1 MTRQGRCCGA
11 LMISLAFAACDS
23 GGAATDA
30 GTGAAGTN
38 GAAGGGGSAG
48 NGAAGA
54 GASAGGGAGS
64 GNAGSSGAAG
74 SAGGSA
80 GAAGRGGGAG
90 GRGGSA
96 GSSGGA
102 GASAGRGGG
111 GGASG
116 GAAGAAGRGGAA
128 GNATGGQSGQ
138 GGSPGVAVPPGY
150 KLVWSEEFNV
160 DGAPNPANWKFE
172 QGFQRN
178 EEAQWYQAD
187 NARVLGGVLIIEARR
202 ERKANPNYQA
212 GSSDWKT
219 SRQYAEYTSTSM
231 HTSGLHSWQFGRF
244 EMRARI
250 ETRAGLWPAWWT
262 LGVSGEWP
270 SNGEIDI
277 MEFYQGKILANVAT
291 GTSTRW
297 TAKWDSVSK
306 QVSTFPADWST
317 QFHVWRMDWND
328 TKIDLYVDD
337 MLMNTTNLADM
348 LNPNG
353 QSPFR
358 QAHYMLVNLAIGGIN
373 GGDPAATPFPSRYEV
388 DYIRVFQPQ

>member
-1 MTRQGRCCGA
+1 MV
-11 LMISLAFAACDS
+11 SLALAACDS
-23 GGAATDA
+23 GGAAPDA
-30 GTGAAGTN
+30 GTGTAGTSG
-38 GAAGGGGSAG
+38 GAAG
-48 NGAAGA
+48 NGAAGSGNA
-54 GASAGGGAGS
+54 GTGGSAGVVGVAGS
-64 GNAGSSGAAG
+64 GNAGSGVAGGQTGTAGAAG
-74 SAGGSA
+74 GSAGRGGGGGATGGQGGSA
-80 GAAGRGGGAG
+80 GAAGRGGASGQ
-90 GRGGSA
+90 GGSA
-96 GSSGGA
+96 GVA
-102 GASAGRGGG
+102 GS
-111 GGASG
+111 
-116 GAAGAAGRGGAA
+116 AGAAGRGGAA
-128 GNATGGQSGQ
+128 GNATGGQ
-138 GGSPGVAVPPGY
+138 GGMAGVAVPPGY
-150 KLVWSEEFNV
+150 RLVWSDEFNV
-160 DGAPNPANWKFE
+160 DGAPNPANWRFE

-178 EEAQWYQAD
+178 EEAQWYQPD

-277 MEFYQGKILANVAT
+277 MEFYQGKILANVAC

-297 TAKWDSVSK
+297 TAKWDSVTK
-306 QVSTFPADWST
+306 QVSTFPADWSS

-337 MLMNTTNLADM
+337 ALMNTTNLADM

-373 GGDPAATPFPSRYEV
+373 GGDPSGTPFPSRYEV

>member
-1 MTRQGRCCGA
+1 MMWQGRCCGA

-38 GAAGGGGSAG
+38 GAAGTGGGSAG
-48 NGAAGA
+48 TGAAGS
-54 GASAGGGAGS
+54 GASAGAAGS
-64 GNAGSSGAAG
+64 GNAGSSGAG
-74 SAGGSA
+74 GLAGGSA
-80 GAAGRGGGAG
+80 GAAGRGGAG

-96 GSSGGA
+96 GSAGGA

-111 GGASG
+111 GGATG
-116 GAAGAAGRGGAA
+116 GATGRGGAA
-128 GNATGGQSGQ
+128 GNATGGTRGQGGQ
-138 GGSPGVAVPPGY
+138 GGSAGIAVPPGY
-150 KLVWSEEFNV
+150 KLVWSDEFDV

-277 MEFYQGKILANVAT
+277 MEFYQGKILANVAC

-297 TAKWDSVSK
+297 TAKWDSVTK
-306 QVSTFPADWST
+306 QVSTFPADWSS

-373 GGDPAATPFPSRYEV
+373 GGDPSATPFPTRYEI
-388 DYIRVFQPQ
+388 DYVRVFQRQ

>member
-1 MTRQGRCCGA
+1 MARQARSWGA
-11 LMISLAFAACDS
+11 LIVSLALAACDA

-30 GTGAAGTN
+30 GTGAAGAAG
-38 GAAGGGGSAG
+38 GAAGS
-48 NGAAGA
+48 GA
-54 GASAGGGAGS
+54 AGS
-64 GNAGSSGAAG
+64 GNAGSGGVAG
-74 SAGGSA
+74 GQGQGGSA
-80 GAAGRGGGAG
+80 GAAGGSSGRGGSGGATGGTTGAAGRGGAG
-90 GRGGSA
+90 GQGGVAGSA
-96 GSSGGA
+96 GA
-102 GASAGRGGG
+102 V
-111 GGASG
+111 
-116 GAAGAAGRGGAA
+116 GRGGAA
-128 GNATGGQSGQ
+128 GNATGGQGGQ
-138 GGSPGVAVPPGY
+138 GGQGGLAGVAVPLGY
-150 KLVWSEEFNV
+150 RLVWSDEFNV
-160 DGAPNPANWKFE
+160 DGAPNPANWRFE

-178 EEAQWYQAD
+178 EEAQWYQPD
-187 NARVLGGVLIIEARR
+187 NARVQGGVLIIEARR

-219 SRQYAEYTSTSM
+219 SRQYAEYTSSSM

-244 EMRARI
+244 EIRARI

-277 MEFYQGKILANVAT
+277 MEFYQGKILANVAC

-297 TAKWDSVSK
+297 TAKWDSVTK
-306 QVSTFPADWST
+306 QVSTFDADWST
-317 QFHVWRMDWND
+317 RFHVWRMDWND

-337 MLMNTTNLADM
+337 ALMNTTNLADM

-358 QAHYMLVNLAIGGIN
+358 QPHYMLVNLAIGGIN
-373 GGDPAATPFPSRYEV
+373 GGDPSGTPFPSRYEV